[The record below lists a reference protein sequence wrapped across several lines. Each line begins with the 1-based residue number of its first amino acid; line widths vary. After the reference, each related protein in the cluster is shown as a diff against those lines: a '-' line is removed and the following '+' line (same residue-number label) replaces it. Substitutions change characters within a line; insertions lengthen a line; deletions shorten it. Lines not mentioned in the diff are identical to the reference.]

1 MSDNY
6 YQPQSNNAL
15 MNFSFIDYIEDKKRP
30 EAAKHNSDI
39 KKKINENLF
48 SKDKLEVS
56 VDKIN
61 RDFFERQFYINPNT
75 QIMNK
80 QKEFALW
87 LYGNKGNCKDVSKE
101 CGKNVSK
108 NYHLRYDKSY

>member
-1 MSDNY
+1 MSDIY
-6 YQPQSNNAL
+6 YQPKSNNAL

-48 SKDKLEVS
+48 SEDKS
-56 VDKIN
+56 DDKIN
-61 RDFFERQFYINPNT
+61 RQFFERQFYINPNT

-87 LYGNKGNCKDVSKE
+87 LYGNKGNCKDLSE
-101 CGKNVSK
+101 DCDINVSK
-108 NYHLRYDKSY
+108 NYHFRYDKSY